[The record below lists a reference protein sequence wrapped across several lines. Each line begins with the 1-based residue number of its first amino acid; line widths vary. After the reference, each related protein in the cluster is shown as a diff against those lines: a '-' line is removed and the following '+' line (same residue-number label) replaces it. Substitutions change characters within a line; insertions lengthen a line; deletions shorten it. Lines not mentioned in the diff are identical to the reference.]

1 MDFGG
6 RYRVNAGR
14 QAVWHALNNTEVLKA
29 CIPGAKRLDWTGDET
44 LELELQVNL
53 GLVKPVFK
61 GDLTLSGVVP
71 AERYTL
77 SGKGRGGVLGLAQGA
92 ADITLADDGDATE
105 LRFTARGDASPRIM
119 QFGSALI
126 GDRAQ
131 KVIDGFFERFG
142 EAMGAEVTPL
152 PRE

>member
-6 RYRVNAGR
+6 RYHLKATR
-14 QAVWHALNNTEVLKA
+14 QEVWHALNNTEVLKA
-29 CIPGAKRLDWTGDET
+29 SIPGAKRLDWVGEDT

-53 GLVKPVFK
+53 GLVKPTFK
-61 GDLTLSGVVP
+61 GDLQLSGIVP

-92 ADITLADDGDATE
+92 ADIVLTDRDDGTE
-105 LRFTARGDASPRIM
+105 LVFVARGNASPRIM

-142 EAMGAEVTPL
+142 AAMGAEIVAL
-152 PRE
+152 PRA